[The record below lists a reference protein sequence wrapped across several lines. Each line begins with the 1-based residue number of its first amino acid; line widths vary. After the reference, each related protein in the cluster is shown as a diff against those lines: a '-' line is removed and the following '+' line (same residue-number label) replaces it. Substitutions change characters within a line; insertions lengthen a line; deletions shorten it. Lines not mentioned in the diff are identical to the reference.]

1 MPQTVEPGDAAR
13 AAPPVSE
20 IRIPSRPHMDAP
32 TIAFLQERMQRSRCY
47 LEYGCG
53 GSTRMATRYQ
63 IPFVFSVESDLI
75 FAKAVRRVVSQQRTA
90 SQFRMSAPDLGPTGP
105 WGYPRNR
112 DRAATW
118 WRYPTEIWGMIREAE
133 VTPDLILIDGR
144 FREACFFASLLRAE
158 PGTVIVLDDYIG
170 REARYPAVAATLP
183 ILEMMGR
190 AAIFEVPAMID
201 HRGIAFELARAC
213 SDPA

>member
-1 MPQTVEPGDAAR
+1 MSQTVETGSTEQ
-13 AAPPVSE
+13 AAPPASE

-32 TIAFLQERMQRSRCY
+32 TIAFLQERMQQSRCY

-63 IPFVFSVESDLI
+63 IPFVFSVESDLA
-75 FAKAVRRVVSQQRTA
+75 FAKAVRRVVSQQPSA
-90 SQFRMSAPDLGPTGP
+90 SELRMSAPDLGPTGP
-105 WGYPRNR
+105 WGYPRNS
-112 DRAATW
+112 DRATAW
-118 WRYPTEIWGMIREAE
+118 WRYPTDIWGMIRAAE

-144 FREACFFASLLRAE
+144 FRAACFFASLLQAE
-158 PGTVIVLDDYIG
+158 PRTVIVLDDYIG
-170 REARYPAVAATLP
+170 REARYPTVASTLP
-183 ILEMMGR
+183 IREMVGR

-201 HRGIAFELARAC
+201 HRGIAFQLARAC